1 MSAIEE
7 EVLGI
12 GKKLEKLVEQGQAVC
27 IRQNIK
33 TRGGFLYLDSISK
46 F

>member
-27 IRQNIK
+27 NRENIK
-33 TRGGFLYLDSISK
+33 GEVFHVCLEFHLS
-46 F
+46 